1 MKALIINEDSFVTE
15 ELNFILKEKNI
26 ETINY
31 SWLLKA
37 MDNIEEIQPDI
48 IIINAS
54 EYPRHWKILA
64 QFIKSEIV
72 GKKIL
77 FFLYTPYVFSD
88 IELKKAEA
96 LDVDCIFSSFDSFE
110 TEKLF
115 KTIHEFRDD
124 FIIDSKKEHLFSRAF
139 SDNGYSDNG
148 YSEENEDE
156 IFSVD
161 MLLNNNKDNEVPAK
175 GYYILTNPLT
185 GQFVSGK
192 YLEYDGKKI
201 TCQIDNPEDF
211 EGIEKNTS
219 IKYVTYSNQFECK
232 SFSATVNDY
241 LEFPN
246 EKFVI
251 LNICNMYEEE

>member
-1 MKALIINEDSFVTE
+1 MKALIINEDNFVAE

-64 QFIKSEIV
+64 QYIKSEIV

-96 LDVDCIFSSFDSFE
+96 LDVDYILTSFE
-110 TEKLF
+110 EAQVKNIYNKIF
-115 KTIHEFRDD
+115 GKIEAGNNSDD
-124 FIIDSKKEHLFSRAF
+124 S
-139 SDNGYSDNG
+139 YSD
-148 YSEENEDE
+148 SEDDENEAL
-156 IFSVD
+156 FSVD

>member
-1 MKALIINEDSFVTE
+1 MKALIINEDNFVTE
-15 ELNFILKEKNI
+15 ELNSILKEKNI
-26 ETINY
+26 EIINY

-48 IIINAS
+48 VITNAS

-64 QFIKSEIV
+64 QFIKSGIV

-77 FFLYTPYVFSD
+77 FFLYTPYSLCD

-96 LDVDCIFSSFDSFE
+96 LDVDYILSSFE
-110 TEKLF
+110 
-115 KTIHEFRDD
+115 
-124 FIIDSKKEHLFSRAF
+124 
-139 SDNGYSDNG
+139 
-148 YSEENEDE
+148 EDE
-156 IFSVD
+156 IKNVFNKIFGEIEAKKEADNISDDSFSDSEDDENEALFSVD
-161 MLLNNNKDNEVPAK
+161 MLLDSNKDNEVPAK
-175 GYYILTNPLT
+175 GYYILTNPIT

-211 EGIEKNTS
+211 EGIEKNTN

>member
-1 MKALIINEDSFVTE
+1 MKALIINEDSFVTQQ
-15 ELNFILKEKNI
+15 LNSIFKDKNVEVI
-26 ETINY
+26 TY

-48 IIINAS
+48 VITNAS

-64 QFIKSEIV
+64 QFIKSGIV

-77 FFLYTPYVFSD
+77 FFLYTPYSLCD

-96 LDVDCIFSSFDSFE
+96 LDVDLMISSFEPSQIKNICNKIFGE
-110 TEKLF
+110 NE
-115 KTIHEFRDD
+115 
-124 FIIDSKKEHLFSRAF
+124 
-139 SDNGYSDNG
+139 
-148 YSEENEDE
+148 SEEAADNSYDSYENNADKDE
-156 IFSVD
+156 ALFSVD
-161 MLLNNNKDNEVPAK
+161 MLLDNNKDNEVPAK
-175 GYYILTNPLT
+175 GYYILTNPVT
-185 GQFVSGK
+185 GQFISGK

-201 TCQIDNPEDF
+201 TCQIDNPDDF
-211 EGIEKNTS
+211 AGIEKNTN
-219 IKYVTYSNQFECK
+219 IRYVTYSNQFECK
-232 SFSATVNDY
+232 SFSAVVNDY